1 MKLKKRKTIG
11 QSQQNQQ
18 LTSEKINKTE
28 KSLAIL
34 MKKKDTDSQ
43 WQEWTL
49 VITTDPRDNERK
61 GENLDIRWNESIPW
75 KI

>member
-43 WQEWTL
+43 
-49 VITTDPRDNERK
+49 
-61 GENLDIRWNESIPW
+61 
-75 KI
+75 

>member
-11 QSQQNQQ
+11 QSQWNQQ

-49 VITTDPRDNERK
+49 VITTDPKDNERK

>member
-1 MKLKKRKTIG
+1 MKLKKRKTTG
-11 QSQQNQQ
+11 QSQWNQQ

-49 VITTDPRDNERK
+49 VITTDPKDNERK